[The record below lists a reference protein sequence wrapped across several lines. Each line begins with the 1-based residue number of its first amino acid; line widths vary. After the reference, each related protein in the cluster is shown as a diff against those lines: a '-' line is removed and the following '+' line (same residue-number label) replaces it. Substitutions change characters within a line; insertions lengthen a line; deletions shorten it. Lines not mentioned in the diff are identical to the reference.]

1 MRRPVH
7 KQISVDCSTVVNK
20 CMVTPVLSRWHIV
33 QIKEKLLQQAGGIRF
48 SSHNQ
53 MKQQQNNIRIR
64 MGYSGQTQTSQ
75 QCFCLRK
82 KIINQMLF

>member
-1 MRRPVH
+1 MRRPVG
-7 KQISVDCSTVVNK
+7 KQISMDCSTVVNK
-20 CMVTPVLSRWHIV
+20 CMVTPVLSRRHIA

-64 MGYSGQTQTSQ
+64 IGYSGQT
-75 QCFCLRK
+75 
-82 KIINQMLF
+82 